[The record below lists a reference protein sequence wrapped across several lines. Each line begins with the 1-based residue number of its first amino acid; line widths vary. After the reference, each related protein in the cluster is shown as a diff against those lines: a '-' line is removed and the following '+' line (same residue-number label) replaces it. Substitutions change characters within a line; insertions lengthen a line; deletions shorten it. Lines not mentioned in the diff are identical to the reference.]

1 MERKSRY
8 TGQQCLSFFVLI
20 NIDLIETPI
29 LQEAIRNNL
38 REHSNVIQ
46 EQIFL
51 QEQGV
56 SFSYSDSTSCM
67 ERKNLVEEYL
77 EYIQIKN
84 EKIKEAQEKAKR

>member
-1 MERKSRY
+1 M
-8 TGQQCLSFFVLI
+8 
-20 NIDLIETPI
+20 ETPI
-29 LQEAIRNNL
+29 LQEAIKNNL

-84 EKIKEAQEKAKR
+84 ERIKEAQEKAKR